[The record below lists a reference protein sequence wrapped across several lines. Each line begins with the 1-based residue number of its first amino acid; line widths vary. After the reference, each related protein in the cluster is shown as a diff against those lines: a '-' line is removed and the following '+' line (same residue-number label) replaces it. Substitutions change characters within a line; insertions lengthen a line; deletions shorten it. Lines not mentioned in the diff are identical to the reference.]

1 MQFQGS
7 KAGAL
12 YKKDF
17 VSQIGANTCRMLELD
32 TFGLK
37 NVQFVKMIAV
47 ENSFNPT
54 SQIVTIAVVLKYEQ
68 SDEKCSSN
76 GINPVQLD

>member
-1 MQFQGS
+1 
-7 KAGAL
+7 
-12 YKKDF
+12 
-17 VSQIGANTCRMLELD
+17 MLELD

-47 ENSFNPT
+47 ENSFEFNPT

-68 SDEKCSSN
+68 SDEKCS
-76 GINPVQLD
+76 LA